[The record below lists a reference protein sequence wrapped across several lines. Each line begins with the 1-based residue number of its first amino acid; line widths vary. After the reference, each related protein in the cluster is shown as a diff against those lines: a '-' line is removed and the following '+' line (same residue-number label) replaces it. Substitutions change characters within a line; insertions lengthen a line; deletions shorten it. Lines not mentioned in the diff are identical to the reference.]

1 MSSTPDALGVPDEA
15 GAAAGMPAAVPDR
28 RERFS
33 TQVRRSVQ
41 DRTRASVR
49 GMRLATGR
57 DYSLAQ
63 LVEDALERHCAELE
77 GHYNDGRPWPLEPR
91 RPLPPGR
98 Q

>member
-1 MSSTPDALGVPDEA
+1 MSATPDAPGVPDEA
-15 GAAAGMPAAVPDR
+15 GAPDR

-41 DRTRASVR
+41 DRARASVR

-77 GHYNDGRPWPLEPR
+77 GHYNDGHPWPLEPR